1 MSIENKLRSII
12 DIKSQ
17 IKNAISEKGIIINDN
32 TPFKDYPSK
41 ISSISSVDT
50 DAPIIYSFDF
60 IINNNRSV
68 TFSGKTESGVS
79 IILRNPSEKI
89 IPITI
94 DNNGD
99 FIATTKAPAEQ
110 GVYTLIVVDPSGN
123 ISTETK
129 QILLPEIVSDP
140 IKSLYT
146 AGIEGVYYDINDLST
161 VFQDVG
167 GTIPVTEIGQTVGCV
182 KDKSGNGC
190 HLIQPTV
197 SKQPKLTR
205 DMVTGSYGLAWDGI
219 DDSMYASIP
228 NIVTTSLQIFFSQ
241 KYNDITKSNF
251 NIYLS
256 DTLMYPTFP
265 AFIRNLFFIS
275 VYDEFFSKTVLRA
288 YRNNTA
294 ISQMT
299 GISTLRNV
307 FGLKHVL
314 NSPLYVYHN
323 ETKEYFH
330 AQYQGTIWY
339 PPSPN
344 FIVLTNTNG
353 VTYKFMLI
361 GKELSISESRIVKNT
376 MNIDVGAW
384 T

>member
-41 ISSISSVDT
+41 ISSIASVDT

-99 FIATTKAPAEQ
+99 FIATTSAPAEQ

-241 KYNDITKSNF
+241 KYNDITKSGF

-265 AFIRNLFFIS
+265 AFIRNLFFLS
-275 VYDEFFSKTVLRA
+275 GYDEFFSKIVLKA
-288 YRNNTA
+288 YRNNSA
-294 ISQMT
+294 MSQMS
-299 GISTLRNV
+299 GIDTLRNV

-314 NSPLYVYHN
+314 NSAIYVYHN
-323 ETKEYFH
+323 EKREHFR
-330 AQYQGTIWY
+330 AQYNGTVWY

-361 GKELSISESRIVKNT
+361 GKELSISESEIVKNT